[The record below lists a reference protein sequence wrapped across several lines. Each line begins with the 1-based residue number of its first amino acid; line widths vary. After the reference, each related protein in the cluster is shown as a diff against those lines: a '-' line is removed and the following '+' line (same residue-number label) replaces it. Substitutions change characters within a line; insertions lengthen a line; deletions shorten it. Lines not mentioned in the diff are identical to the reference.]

1 MPVEE
6 SVGSDVNNCAGCMP
20 VRHKQPLVTVS
31 FVFVVGTMAVVS
43 NDREGAITG
52 ARGVS
57 GEDERGP
64 LPVEP
69 SVLVAV
75 DEGK

>member
-6 SVGSDVNNCAGCMP
+6 GIGSDVQNCAGCMP

-31 FVFVVGTMAVVS
+31 LVFVVGTMAVVS

-69 SVLVAV
+69 SVLVTV
-75 DEGK
+75 DEGR